1 MALTMTKSPTVLV
14 PLRTPIAHISMVAVS
29 PAVKITACPAL
40 STASEV

>member
-14 PLRTPIAHISMVAVS
+14 PLRTPMAHIAMVAVS
-29 PAVKITACPAL
+29 PQVKISACPVL